1 MCYTTFVQN
10 AWDRGHKLTVHG
22 WIFDIA
28 DGYVRDLG
36 QSYSS
41 KDDIDPIYRIKK
53 AINKPL
59 S

>member
-1 MCYTTFVQN
+1 
-10 AWDRGHKLTVHG
+10 VHG